1 MTDRDPSND
10 GISPKFWIG
19 LVIVIIIG
27 VFIGLNRD
35 EANVSFGLFDAQT
48 TLWVALTIAGAGGF
62 IAGWLMGRRRN

>member
-1 MTDRDPSND
+1 MTDRDPNNE

-48 TLWVALTIAGAGGF
+48 TLWVALTIAAAGGF
-62 IAGWLMGRRRN
+62 IAGWLMGRRRK